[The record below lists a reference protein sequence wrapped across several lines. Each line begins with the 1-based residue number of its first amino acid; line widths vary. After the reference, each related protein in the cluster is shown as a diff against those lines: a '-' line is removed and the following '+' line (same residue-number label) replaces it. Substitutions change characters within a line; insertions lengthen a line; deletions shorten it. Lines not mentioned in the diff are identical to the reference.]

1 MTMLT
6 PLGAGGAPYQRRR
19 RWPGVLAVLLVLGL
33 VAAAA
38 GGAWWWYRD
47 RQKAADR
54 PPAPVATR
62 SCTTPTPKTPEKL
75 PEPSQVTVSIANG
88 TDRAGLALDTADV
101 FATRG
106 FVVTDI
112 GNTERPVDDGA
123 ALVRY
128 QNQDLAAAVVVA
140 SYVPGARLRSV
151 QRVPDADVALWLG
164 PEFDGVVSAA
174 EADTAAVAV
183 PPGEPRCQKVR

>member
-6 PLGAGGAPYQRRR
+6 PLGAGGAPYRRR
-19 RWPGVLAVLLVLGL
+19 RWPRALAVLLALGL

-47 RQKAADR
+47 RQAVEQL
-54 PPAPVATR
+54 PAPVSSR
-62 SCTTPTPKTPEKL
+62 SCTTPTPKVPDKL
-75 PEPSQVTVSIANG
+75 PEPSDVTVTVANG

-101 FATRG
+101 LTARG
-106 FVVTDI
+106 FVVADF
-112 GNTERPVDDGA
+112 GNTERPVDEGV

-128 QNQDLAAAVVVA
+128 RDQDLAAAVVVA
-140 SYVPGARLRSV
+140 SYVPGAQLRPV
-151 QRVPDADVALWLG
+151 PRVPDGDVALWLG
-164 PEFDGVVSAA
+164 PDFDGVVSTA
-174 EADTAAVAV
+174 EADPAAAAV